1 MNSTPVQ
8 HNNEVS
14 NYKQLIKKIEEYKQ
28 LGNQEF
34 SKYDK
39 TNDNLNKRAI
49 TYYSLGIECFN
60 NNFEILKNNNINN
73 NENEEEEKELKK
85 LVSIIYSNLSLCFIN
100 GYEIDKALEFAIKGI
115 EIDSYNSKCHYRKS
129 LCNQYM
135 CNFKES
141 FKSINDALDSI
152 NNNNNNKVI
161 DKSLKHIIENER
173 KEIEKKLKKLEKE
186 EKECKDRIKEDFEQ
200 FQQFP
205 IELVWREGFGRCV
218 LASEDLPK
226 GTMVLRV
233 SPFASVLEDHKIEK
247 NCGFCFKKINK
258 SDRIN
263 QTCKICKNHLLCS
276 QCSKDQYA
284 KDYHKEECDILNF
297 LKEYYPSSQ
306 TRDFRFMFRVL
317 LNVIKDKN
325 FKKSQSLSS
334 YSSSSSSSSSFSSS
348 SSSSSFKSFSKENQ
362 SKQWLNH
369 ENPFIFD
376 SYKYLINLSRTLDKV
391 QPEQMEAFKRS
402 AQSVITIF
410 NKLRGPKFFDECG
423 VTIDEIIEIY
433 SIVLSNGHE
442 MLHPLN
448 CHTYGLGIFPTGSY
462 LNHSCLPNAF
472 WYNDDQGMM
481 VFRTLRSIKKGEE
494 ILTSYTDITTECS
507 ERRKHLLKQYFFFCQ
522 CQQCKFQSQLTD
534 QSCSSCKN
542 QLLNSTIH
550 YKLSNTNNNN
560 NNNYNI
566 NNLID
571 GSGFNYKCLKCNTI
585 NKQLESINPSSYFTN
600 QHDQR
605 TFKKINLLI
614 NIMQQR
620 HQSIATNIINTNNEY
635 LMKGMPDHIVYK
647 EITNAL
653 EQSMILNPS
662 KVSADQVFTNSL
674 IQYYFRLFQTLKLEK
689 PNDTH
694 QLQSIKTKI
703 LQLLTPII
711 HLPSSHHKT
720 SIEKKLKF

>member
-1 MNSTPVQ
+1 MSSIPDHNSNNNKNNKS
-8 HNNEVS
+8 NNEIL
-14 NYKQLIKKIEEYKQ
+14 NFKQLFKKIEEFKQ

-34 SKYDK
+34 SKNDK
-39 TNDNLNKRAI
+39 TNDNLNKRAV

-60 NNFEILKNNNINN
+60 DNFEKLKNNNKYDDEI
-73 NENEEEEKELKK
+73 ELKK

-100 GYEIDKALEFAIKGI
+100 GYEIDKALEFAIKGT
-115 EIDSYNSKCHYRKS
+115 EIDKDNSKCHYRKS
-129 LCNQYM
+129 LCYQYM

-141 FKSINDALDSI
+141 FKSINDALNSI
-152 NNNNNNKVI
+152 NNGKTII
-161 DKSLKHIIENER
+161 DKSLKQIIENER
-173 KEIEKKLKKLEKE
+173 KEIEKKLRKLEKE
-186 EKECKDRIKEDFEQ
+186 EKESQDRIKEDFEQ

-205 IELVWREGFGRCV
+205 IELVWRDGFGRCV

-226 GTMVLRV
+226 GTMALRV

-258 SDRIN
+258 SIRIN
-263 QTCKICKNHLLCS
+263 QTCKNCKNHLLCP
-276 QCSKDQYA
+276 QCSTDEYSQN
-284 KDYHKEECDILNF
+284 YHKDECDILNF
-297 LKEYYPSSQ
+297 LKQYYPSSQ

-317 LNVIKDKN
+317 LNVIKDKKN
-325 FKKSQSLSS
+325 
-334 YSSSSSSSSSFSSS
+334 
-348 SSSSSFKSFSKENQ
+348 KSFSKENQ

-376 SYKYLINLSRTLDKV
+376 KYKYLINLSRTLDKV

-402 AQSVITIF
+402 AQSVIAIF
-410 NKLRGPKFFDECG
+410 NKLRGPKFFDQCG

-534 QSCSSCKN
+534 QSCLSCKN
-542 QLLNSTIH
+542 QLSS
-550 YKLSNTNNNN
+550 SNTSFKIPQCGGDNNN
-560 NNNYNI
+560 I
-566 NNLID
+566 E
-571 GSGFNYKCLKCNTI
+571 SGFYYHCLKCNSDNKEI
-585 NKQLESINPSSYFTN
+585 NSPDSSSVFTS

-620 HQSIATNIINTNNEY
+620 HQSIATNLLNTNNEY
-635 LMKGMPDHIVYK
+635 LLKGMPDHIVYK

-653 EQSMILNPS
+653 EQSMISNPS

-674 IQYYFRLFQTLKLEK
+674 IQYYFRLFQTLKIEK
-689 PNDTH
+689 PNDTQ
-694 QLQSIKTKI
+694 QLQSVKTKI

-711 HLPSSHHKT
+711 HLPSSHHKS

>member
-1 MNSTPVQ
+1 MSSIPD
-8 HNNEVS
+8 HNNNNNNKS
-14 NYKQLIKKIEEYKQ
+14 NNEILNFKQLFKKIEEFKQ

-39 TNDNLNKRAI
+39 TNDNLNKRAV

-60 NNFEILKNNNINN
+60 DNFEKLKNNNNN
-73 NENEEEEKELKK
+73 NNNKDDEIELKK

-100 GYEIDKALEFAIKGI
+100 GYEIDKALEFANKGT
-115 EIDSYNSKCHYRKS
+115 EIDKDNSKCHYRKS
-129 LCNQYM
+129 LCYQYM

-141 FKSINDALDSI
+141 FKSINDALNSI
-152 NNNNNNKVI
+152 NSNGNKVII
-161 DKSLKHIIENER
+161 DKSLKQIIENER

-186 EKECKDRIKEDFEQ
+186 EKESQDRIKEDFEQ

-205 IELVWREGFGRCV
+205 IELVWRDGFGRCV

-258 SDRIN
+258 SIRVN
-263 QTCKICKNHLLCS
+263 QTCKNCENHLLCP
-276 QCSKDQYA
+276 QCSVDEYSLN
-284 KDYHKEECDILNF
+284 YHKDECDILNF
-297 LKEYYPSSQ
+297 LKQYYPSSQ

-317 LNVIKDKN
+317 LNVIKDK
-325 FKKSQSLSS
+325 KDQ
-334 YSSSSSSSSSFSSS
+334 
-348 SSSSSFKSFSKENQ
+348 SFSKENQ

-369 ENPFIFD
+369 QNPFIFD
-376 SYKYLINLSRTLDKV
+376 KYKYLINLSRTLDKV

-402 AQSVITIF
+402 AQSVIAIF

-448 CHTYGLGIFPTGSY
+448 CYTYGLGIFPTGSY

-522 CQQCKFQSQLTD
+522 CQQCKFQSKLTD
-534 QSCSSCKN
+534 QSCLSCKN
-542 QLLNSTIH
+542 QLSS
-550 YKLSNTNNNN
+550 SNTSFK
-560 NNNYNI
+560 I
-566 NNLID
+566 PSGD
-571 GSGFNYKCLKCNTI
+571 TGMESGFYYHCLKCNRE
-585 NKQLESINPSSYFTN
+585 NKQINSPDHSSSVFTS

-620 HQSIATNIINTNNEY
+620 HQSIATNLLNTNNEY

-653 EQSMILNPS
+653 EQSMISNPS

-674 IQYYFRLFQTLKLEK
+674 IQYYFRLFQTLKIEK
-689 PNDTH
+689 PNDTQ
-694 QLQSIKTKI
+694 QLQSVKTKI

-711 HLPSSHHKT
+711 HLPSSHHKS